1 VSQEIDDI
9 FIGLVKESWK
19 HYNETKS
26 NSQMDELLVGSVI
39 ASCVDEGYSLID
51 LTSDGVNHYL
61 RFEFLSTKQR
71 IIFQLQNLSEDLVT
85 AKVLG
90 HRARIIIGYG
100 EMVNNVSA
108 IWSAA
113 KSEFKSGYLDVTEPG
128 VITVDA
134 DVAAGYIYVQVPL
147 ILNLDKY
154 LGQDYEVNT
163 QLMQKHLHA
172 TVASLQKYLRGRF
185 SS

>member
-1 VSQEIDDI
+1 
-9 FIGLVKESWK
+9 
-19 HYNETKS
+19 
-26 NSQMDELLVGSVI
+26 
-39 ASCVDEGYSLID
+39 
-51 LTSDGVNHYL
+51 
-61 RFEFLSTKQR
+61 
-71 IIFQLQNLSEDLVT
+71 
-85 AKVLG
+85 
-90 HRARIIIGYG
+90 
-100 EMVNNVSA
+100 MVNNVSA